1 MQNNKLAVALF
12 LVLQIQDSLNAKTPD
27 IAPQCPPVCIW
38 MPDGV
43 AICQEKPDLTFAY
56 IEEGCPKQ
64 G

>member
-12 LVLQIQDSLNAKTPD
+12 LVLQIQESLNARTPD
-27 IAPQCPPVCIW
+27 IAPQCPPVCVW

-43 AICQEKPDLTFAY
+43 AICQENPDLTFAF
-56 IEEGCPKQ
+56 IGDCQKL